1 MLANFYYFIGLFILI
16 CSFSNLINFF
26 KFSKIR
32 HWISTYQKVTNVDVS
47 KKDFRKIEEYNIFTI
62 YSIFTICEFVWFLI
76 GLVSNSWYVFL
87 SLILLSFTTRFIAK
101 LLNHNIVYNTLGFTI
116 QFIKFSAI
124 LILILN
130 HFHFHLDW
138 IELFG
143 Y

>member
-87 SLILLSFTTRFIAK
+87 S
-101 LLNHNIVYNTLGFTI
+101 N
-116 QFIKFSAI
+116 QF
-124 LILILN
+124 
-130 HFHFHLDW
+130 
-138 IELFG
+138 E
-143 Y
+143 

>member
-47 KKDFRKIEEYNIFTI
+47 RKDFRKIEEYNIFTI

-138 IELFG
+138 IELLG

>member
-16 CSFSNLINFF
+16 CAFSNLINFF

-32 HWISTYQKVTNVDVS
+32 HWISTYQKVTNQDVS
-47 KKDFRKIEEYNIFTI
+47 RKDFRKIEEYNIFTI

-87 SLILLSFTTRFIAK
+87 SLILLSFTTRFLAN
-101 LLNHNIVYNTLGFTI
+101 LFNHNVVYNTLGFTI

-138 IELFG
+138 IELLG
-143 Y
+143 H

>member
-32 HWISTYQKVTNVDVS
+32 HWISTYQKVTNEDVS
-47 KKDFRKIEEYNIFTI
+47 RKDFRKIEEYNIFTI

-76 GLVSNSWYVFL
+76 GLVSNSWYIFL
-87 SLILLSFTTRFIAK
+87 SLILLSFTTRLIAK
-101 LLNHNIVYNTLGFTI
+101 LLNHNVLYNTLGFTI

-138 IELFG
+138 IELLG
-143 Y
+143 H

>member
-32 HWISTYQKVTNVDVS
+32 YWISTYQKVTNKDVS
-47 KKDFRKIEEYNIFTI
+47 RKDFRTIEEYNIFTI
-62 YSIFTICEFVWFLI
+62 YSVFTICEFFWFLI

-87 SLILLSFTTRFIAK
+87 PLIILSFATRFLARSLK
-101 LLNHNIVYNTLGFTI
+101 HNFVYSTLGFTI
-116 QFIKFSAI
+116 QFIKFSTI

-138 IELFG
+138 IELLG
-143 Y
+143 H